1 LPAALLAATPV
12 LQPALAQ
19 QAGSTLSVT
28 DAPTPLTITPPSTTS
43 GSGLSGLP
51 AARGL
56 DELRPTTNPFA
67 APGATEPTPQQTFGQ
82 SPYSTAP
89 NYGRPPQRL
98 LGPIK
103 PRPPPRPNARQLPP
117 LEAYKGSKVARD
129 LLKRGTPVADPNA
142 LPDTTGAPP
151 KVFDPTLGVPA
162 PSDPPPTVAV
172 LPTIRVKPRP
182 KVDETPYAAIGVEVA
197 NVRFRRRSTCRV
209 RFQPVP
215 HHNAASRLD
224 RIADGWCA
232 QYPIRVVAPR
242 A

>member
-1 LPAALLAATPV
+1 MPAALLAATPV

-89 NYGRPPQRL
+89 NYGRRL
-98 LGPIK
+98 RDSWGRSSRD
-103 PRPPPRPNARQLPP
+103 PRH
-117 LEAYKGSKVARD
+117 D
-129 LLKRGTPVADPNA
+129 LAHA
-142 LPDTTGAPP
+142 
-151 KVFDPTLGVPA
+151 
-162 PSDPPPTVAV
+162 SC
-172 LPTIRVKPRP
+172 
-182 KVDETPYAAIGVEVA
+182 
-197 NVRFRRRSTCRV
+197 RRSKPTK
-209 RFQPVP
+209 
-215 HHNAASRLD
+215 
-224 RIADGWCA
+224 A
-232 QYPIRVVAPR
+232 QKSPATS
-242 A
+242 

>member
-89 NYGRPPQRL
+89 NYGRPRQRL

-103 PRPPPRPNARQLPP
+103 PRPPPRPSARQLPP

-151 KVFDPTLGVPA
+151 KVFDPTLGVPE

-182 KVDETPYAAIGVEVA
+182 
-197 NVRFRRRSTCRV
+197 TC
-209 RFQPVP
+209 
-215 HHNAASRLD
+215 
-224 RIADGWCA
+224 
-232 QYPIRVVAPR
+232 APNTI
-242 A
+242 